1 VEYLYGKDMNDTSSD
16 VKSFNSLYGTN
27 HKFNG
32 WVDYFYVGNHAESI
46 GLVDINTVFG
56 YAVN

>member
-1 VEYLYGKDMNDTSSD
+1 MNDTSSD